1 MSDAVYPPAC
11 FPHLPEAL
19 RELIPLA
26 LDLRW
31 SWSHVSDVLWETLDP
46 EAWRLTGN
54 PWLILQ
60 SVSPAKLEA
69 LAQDPDFCRRLE
81 EIAAERRRY
90 LERPTWFQEAGGQT
104 PLQHIAYFCME
115 YGLTEA
121 LPLYSGGLGILAG
134 DYLKSCSD
142 LGLPVI
148 GIGLLYQE
156 GYFRQILDEEG
167 NQVAVYPNN
176 NPWELPVTPVRTDDG
191 QILRMHYQFN
201 GFNLWVRVW
210 QAQIGRT
217 RLYLLDLN
225 DPANPPSDRC
235 ITDRLYGGGTEQ
247 RLQQEILLGI
257 VGWQLLERLG
267 LTATLCHLNEG
278 HAAFAVLERARSY
291 MRRHRVDFELAL
303 TVTRAG
309 NLFTTHTPV
318 AAGFDRF
325 PPALIRRYFSHYCDT
340 LGIPVAQLLALG
352 RSDPGDDS
360 EPFNMA
366 WLAIRGS
373 GAVNGVSRLH
383 GEVSRRIFS
392 PLFPRW
398 PVVEVPVGHVT
409 NGVHTPSWD
418 SPESDRL
425 WTDTCGEE
433 RWICDPCHTSEL
445 IRKVDG
451 GRLWEC
457 RTRNRRRLVQFIR
470 DLRAQRP
477 ASFNYLPAD
486 TPLLDPN
493 ILTLGFARRFTG
505 YKRPNLLLT
514 DPARLLRLFTHPHH
528 PVQLVLAGKAH
539 PQDWEGQAMLRDWIQ
554 FIRSHPEIAGRI
566 VFLPDYDMQLA
577 EQIVEG
583 VDAWINT
590 PRRPWEACGTSGMK
604 VLVNGGLNISE
615 LDGWWAEAYDP
626 AVGWAIGDGREHDSD
641 PAWDRFEAEQLY
653 QILETEVAPAF
664 YHRDPHGIP
673 TRWLAKMRESMARLT
688 PHFSANRMVRQ
699 YTEQYYLPLAQD
711 YVRRHRDDQAVARDL
726 LAWRHRLESQW
737 HTLHFGEL
745 EVSREGDV
753 YRFQVQVYLGTL
765 APEAVQVE
773 IYADPQAAGEPPWR
787 FPMTP
792 AHPLLG
798 SVGGFLYRGEAPA
811 LRPQEHYT
819 VRIVPRH
826 TEAKIPLEVMP
837 ILWQR

>member
-1 MSDAVYPPAC
+1 MSDSH
-11 FPHLPEAL
+11 HLTQAPQL
-19 RELIPLA
+19 PKPLTELISLA

-46 EAWRLTGN
+46 ELWRRTGN

-69 LAQDPDFCRRLE
+69 LAGDAAFCHQLE
-81 EIAAERRRY
+81 AIAAERRRY
-90 LERPTWFQEAGGQT
+90 LEQPTWFQEIGGDA
-104 PLQHIAYFCME
+104 PVRHIAYFCME
-115 YGLTEA
+115 FGLTEA

-134 DYLKSCSD
+134 DFLKTCSD
-142 LGLPVI
+142 LGLPVV
-148 GIGLLYQE
+148 GVGLLYQE

-191 QILRMHYQFN
+191 QILRLHYQFN

-247 RLQQEILLGI
+247 RLQQEMLLGI

-267 LTATLCHLNEG
+267 LEATICHLNEG

-303 TVTRAG
+303 TVTRAA

-325 PPALIRRYFSHYCDT
+325 APALIRRYFSYYCDT
-340 LGIPVAQLLALG
+340 LGIPLTRLLALG
-352 RSDPGDDS
+352 RANPADDT

-383 GEVSRRIFS
+383 GQVSRRLFA
-392 PLFPRW
+392 PLFPHW
-398 PVVEVPVGHVT
+398 PEVEIPVGHVT

-418 SPESDRL
+418 SPESDQL
-425 WTDTCGEE
+425 WTDTCGAA
-433 RWICDPCHTSEL
+433 RWICDPCQTSEA
-445 IRKVDG
+445 IRKVEAE
-451 GRLWEC
+451 RLWEC
-457 RTRNRRRLVQFIR
+457 RTRNRRRLVQFVR

-477 ASFNYLPAD
+477 AAFNYLPPA

-505 YKRPNLLLT
+505 YKRPNLLLS
-514 DPARLLRLFTHPHH
+514 DPERLLRLFTHPYY
-528 PVQLVLAGKAH
+528 PMQLVLAGKAH
-539 PQDWEGQAMLRDWIQ
+539 PQDREGQAMLRDWIR
-554 FIRSHPEIAGRI
+554 FIRQHPEIAGRV

-604 VLVNGGLNISE
+604 VLVNGGINISE

-626 AVGWAIGDGREHDSD
+626 AVGWAIGDGREHDAD
-641 PAWDRFEAEQLY
+641 PAWDRFEADQLY
-653 QILETEVAPAF
+653 RLLETEVAPAF
-664 YHRDPHGIP
+664 YQRDPRGIP

-699 YTEQYYLPLAQD
+699 YTEQYYLPLARD
-711 YVRRHRDDQAVARDL
+711 YLRRHRDDQAVARDL

-737 HTLHFGEL
+737 HTLHFGEVT
-745 EVSREGDV
+745 VSREGEV
-753 YRFQVQVYLGTL
+753 HRFQIQVYLGNL

-773 IYADPQAAGEPPWR
+773 IYADPPAPDEAPWR

-792 AHPLLG
+792 VHPLLG

-811 LRPQEHYT
+811 SRPPEHYT
-819 VRIVPRH
+819 VRIVPH
-826 TEAKIPLEVMP
+826 HAEARIPLEVTP